1 MKKFLLGAW
10 LFLSTSLAL
19 AQMPEKTRQE
29 VAQAIQ
35 QGNYEHAVQ
44 LLQLWAKRGDA
55 HAQSSLGVMYHDGHG
70 VAQDYAKA
78 QGWFEKAAAQGFV
91 EAQTNLGVMYY
102 RGRGVAQ
109 DYSKA
114 REWWEK
120 AAAQGNAGAQSNLG
134 VMYEYG
140 QGVAQSYA

>member
-55 HAQSSLGVMYHDGHG
+55 HAQSSLGVMYHDGRG
-70 VAQDYAKA
+70 VTQDYAKA
-78 QGWFEKAAAQGFV
+78 RK
-91 EAQTNLGVMYY
+91 
-102 RGRGVAQ
+102 
-109 DYSKA
+109 
-114 REWWEK
+114 WWEK
-120 AAAQGNAGAQSNLG
+120 AAARGDADAQFSLGAIYENGEGIAKNLSKAREWYEQAAAQTENAAAERRARQALEEMS
-134 VMYEYG
+134 
-140 QGVAQSYA
+140 